1 VSIVNRRNALLG
13 WTVWQFAKTMARR
26 KAKQAVP
33 GVDTE
38 KKRPNK
44 PAMAAALLG
53 VGAAVMFWRKR
64 AASDDAP
71 ETPV

>member
-13 WTVWQFAKTMARR
+13 WTVWQFAKSMARR

-53 VGAAVMFWRKR
+53 AGAALMFWRKR
-64 AASDDAP
+64 ASSNHAP
-71 ETPV
+71 EPPV

>member
-1 VSIVNRRNALLG
+1 MSVLNRRNAMLG
-13 WTVWQFAKTMARR
+13 WTVWQFAKAMARR

-44 PAMAAALLG
+44 PAIAAALLG
-53 VGAAVMFWRKR
+53 VGAALMFWRKR
-64 AASDDAP
+64 ASSDDASEP
-71 ETPV
+71 PV

>member
-1 VSIVNRRNALLG
+1 
-13 WTVWQFAKTMARR
+13 MARR

-44 PAMAAALLG
+44 PAIAAALLG
-53 VGAAVMFWRKR
+53 VGAALMFWRKR
-64 AASDDAP
+64 ASSDDATEP
-71 ETPV
+71 PV